1 MTDTATTDHATTD
14 GTDLAA
20 AAASAA
26 ADGAETGTATT
37 SSTVAGTPA
46 ADPAVYLVP
55 GTDRLAADFYGFQDE
70 LTPVEREASL
80 RLRDFMER
88 EVRPIA
94 TDYWDRAEFPSQ
106 IIPGLADLGMFG
118 AMWPETQRFENS
130 AVWRGWAALEL
141 GRVDPSTATFVGVQS
156 GLAMS
161 SIAIGGTPEQR
172 AQWLPPMGRGELIGA
187 FGLTEPLSG
196 SDSSKGLRTTA
207 ERHGDTWVLN
217 GAKRWIG
224 NATFADVVVIWARDL
239 ADNQVKGFLVRR
251 GTPGFTTT
259 KIERKQALRIV
270 QNADITLDGVRVD
283 EADRLPNIHSF
294 REVAVVL
301 RLTRA
306 EVAWQAVGVQVGAYE
321 AAVRYAKERQQFG
334 RPIASF
340 QLVQDRLAMCLGNI
354 TASIALCLQVSRM
367 QDQGRQ
373 GDEHAALAKGYAT
386 TRMRETVAWC
396 RELLGGNG
404 IVLDH
409 GVAKFFA
416 DAEAVYS
423 FEGTRDMNNLIVGR
437 AITGV
442 SAFV

>member
-1 MTDTATTDHATTD
+1 MTDTAMTTDHAATDHAADQQATTAA
-14 GTDLAA
+14 TDAA
-20 AAASAA
+20 A
-26 ADGAETGTATT
+26 
-37 SSTVAGTPA
+37 
-46 ADPAVYLVP
+46 YLVP

-172 AQWLPPMGRGELIGA
+172 ALWLPPMGRGELIGA

-207 ERHGDTWVLN
+207 ERHGDAWVLN

-224 NATFADVVVIWARDL
+224 NATFADVVVIWARDV

-354 TASIALCLQVSRM
+354 TASIALCLQASRM

-409 GVAKFFA
+409 GAAKFFA